1 MRCGAMRGTAAA
13 TATASQNR
21 NLKRFFYFG
30 MFLGDWYSSLVS
42 VSQGRKNI
50 KKKKKKKNVSG
61 NANASP
67 YQDTR
72 VQRYMRLV

>member
-50 KKKKKKKNVSG
+50 KKKKKKKTSAG
-61 NANASP
+61 TLTQAR
-67 YQDTR
+67 TKIR